1 MTDTDMFLT
10 FLAQF
15 GATFKITAKREAC
28 KFHPTLKLTEQVL
41 KPAKIP
47 TLELSSETAA
57 MYGMSFVP
65 RQTS

>member
-1 MTDTDMFLT
+1 MFLKSV
-10 FLAQF
+10 AQF

-28 KFHPTLKLTEQVL
+28 KFHLTLNITEQEL

-47 TLELSSETAA
+47 TLGLSSEMAA
-57 MYGMSFVP
+57 MYGIPFVP

>member
-1 MTDTDMFLT
+1 MDMSLKS
-10 FLAQF
+10 LAKF

-28 KFHPTLKLTEQVL
+28 KFHLTLKITEQVL

-47 TLELSSETAA
+47 TLGISSETAV
-57 MYGMSFVP
+57 MYGVPFVP

>member
-1 MTDTDMFLT
+1 MFLKS
-10 FLAQF
+10 LAQF

-28 KFHPTLKLTEQVL
+28 KSHLTLNIPEQVL

-57 MYGMSFVP
+57 MYGMLFVP
-65 RQTS
+65 RQTN